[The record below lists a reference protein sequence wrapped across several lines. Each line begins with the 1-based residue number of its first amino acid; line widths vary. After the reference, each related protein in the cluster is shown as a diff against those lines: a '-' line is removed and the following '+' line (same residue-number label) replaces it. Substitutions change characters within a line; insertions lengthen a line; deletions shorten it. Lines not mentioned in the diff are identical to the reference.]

1 MFDLMK
7 DPIITSIL
15 DTDLYKLTMMQA
27 VFHQYPKC
35 PVEYVFINRDRDNK
49 LGYLR
54 PFVEAQAG
62 FMAELKLQPAERD
75 FLEAQGLFTEDFLD
89 FLSNYRFQPNHL
101 QISTPNGDL
110 GLLIPG
116 LWDLE
121 ILWETP
127 LLGIISESHTRTNPD
142 FDPQVN
148 YNIGRQRMQQK
159 IQMINQNHLKM
170 VEFGA
175 RRRATAEWQDEE
187 VRLLKDGCEP
197 GLLLGTSNVHLAMK
211 YSLKPIG
218 TVAHE
223 WFMAHMRLVDD
234 LRQAQ
239 PRALAVW
246 RQEYGRQLNIALTDT
261 FTSGAFFQD
270 LNPELAEFL
279 QGLRQDSGSPISYGH
294 NAIYQYT
301 RLGISI
307 RDKSVLF
314 SDSLDVPDCLP
325 IQNEFRNFF
334 NSIFCIGTMFSNDI
348 GLKAPKI
355 VIKLHECY
363 GLPVVKLSDTTGK
376 VLGDPAAIAEIKA
389 VYNLS

>member
-1 MFDLMK
+1 
-7 DPIITSIL
+7 
-15 DTDLYKLTMMQA
+15 
-27 VFHQYPKC
+27 
-35 PVEYVFINRDRDNK
+35 
-49 LGYLR
+49 
-54 PFVEAQAG
+54 
-62 FMAELKLQPAERD
+62 
-75 FLEAQGLFTEDFLD
+75 
-89 FLSNYRFQPNHL
+89 
-101 QISTPNGDL
+101 
-110 GLLIPG
+110 
-116 LWDLE
+116 
-121 ILWETP
+121 
-127 LLGIISESHTRTNPD
+127 
-142 FDPQVN
+142 
-148 YNIGRQRMQQK
+148 
-159 IQMINQNHLKM
+159 M